1 MTGMDWYNDRVNRR
15 LCVSCGAE
23 MPEGDTRRHCENC
36 RKKYKDSK
44 EAKVIHHY
52 DANKKLD
59 QDAAEAFSQGLTYG
73 KWRMR
78 EEMKK
83 RGEIRDGQN

>member
-23 MPEGDTRRHCENC
+23 MPEGDTRTKCENC

-44 EAKVIHHY
+44 EVKVIHHY

-59 QDAAEAFSQGLTYG
+59 ADAKAAFDQHLSYG
-73 KWRMR
+73 KMKMLEDMR
-78 EEMKK
+78 K
-83 RGEIRDGQN
+83 RGEIT

>member
-1 MTGMDWYNDRVNRR
+1 MTKMDWYNYRVARR

-23 MPEGDTRRHCENC
+23 MPEGDTRTKCADC
-36 RKKYKDSK
+36 RKRYKESK

-59 QDAAEAFSQGLTYG
+59 QDAKAAFDAHMTYG
-73 KWRMR
+73 KYVSMLHQKRM
-78 EEMKK
+78 K
-83 RGEIRDGQN
+83 GQ